1 MQEQN
6 MRENSKEKLNKLNN
20 NLNIAQTHKKQTQDE
35 TLSTTCNFLP
45 RLSTLYTY
53 WKAFI

>member
-20 NLNIAQTHKKQTQDE
+20 NLNIAQTYKKQTQDE

-45 RLSTLYTY
+45 HLSTLYTY